1 MNTFI
6 VTLLVILA
14 VVAIMAIGVIF
25 GRRPITGSCGGLA
38 LLGLEC
44 DCENP
49 CPRKLARMR
58 ARAEAGGSPAESER
72 SAGE

>member
-6 VTLLVILA
+6 VTFLVILA

-58 ARAEAGGSPAESER
+58 ARAEAEGGPAESER